1 MNKFFVGLAVASL
14 FSGASAFACDEVQ
27 QQDASTDATPTL
39 MSQGSP
45 AVVAPAPT
53 KSSAKKATKTALKSN
68 AKPDSVAM
76 PLKTVSAQ

>member
-1 MNKFFVGLAVASL
+1 MNKAFVGLAVASL
-14 FSGASAFACDEVQ
+14 IGGGSAFACDVVQ
-27 QQDASTDATPTL
+27 QQDASTDAAPM

-45 AVVAPAPT
+45 AVVAPTVA
-53 KSSAKKATKTALKSN
+53 KSNAKTTTKTALKSN